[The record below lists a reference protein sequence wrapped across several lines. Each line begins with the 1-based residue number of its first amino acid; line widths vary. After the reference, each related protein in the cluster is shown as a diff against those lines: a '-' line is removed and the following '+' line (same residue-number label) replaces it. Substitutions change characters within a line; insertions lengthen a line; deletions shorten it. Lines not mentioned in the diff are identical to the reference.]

1 MPLVPLVAIFI
12 GVHTQPQLGDLA
24 SPPNFLV
31 QRVGPTD
38 CASEGRVAQ
47 RRASAR
53 PMAPLKVALFPF
65 GSRGDVQPFVPLA
78 LALQQ
83 AGHDVRL
90 LAIGEATAAWLRA
103 AGVAGVR
110 LVEGFPDVDELIKSS
125 PALMEAM
132 RTGNFA
138 AFNKGRF
145 EALQSSGAAL
155 VAGLVGFADEFKP
168 DVALVH
174 AMLNPFGCYL
184 RELGTP
190 VVKLYLQPGVPTALQ
205 APIFFAFLPR
215 LCALLTR
222 LGLAPK
228 LHRLQAKMAQ
238 RFFLEP
244 GGHGQQM
251 RARASLPP
259 FTLERFC
266 HFLATADVPVL
277 CAYSPALAP
286 PPADYG
292 AHVHVSGFCTL
303 SVSAQLASFA
313 PDEALRAFLATPTPS
328 EGEGGAT
335 RTRPVYMGWGSM
347 IAGGKEHM
355 AALAVGAAMKAGVRA
370 VVLGGWARIG
380 ADALP
385 EELRAYA
392 REHVLFCAGSLP
404 HEWLL
409 PQCSC
414 AVIHG
419 GAGTTAAVLRSGVP
433 CVVTPV
439 FVDQFFWAQRVTAM
453 RVGVGFDTTPLLKVS
468 ADDVAAAIRACVGP
482 DAAAEAVRRNAAA
495 LGEALRAEDG
505 VGAAVKLI
513 EGTAAAATRERWD
526 SAPPPPPPRAA
537 DGQRMWLAAAAVA
550 VAAVAVTAYGLRK
563 R

>member
-1 MPLVPLVAIFI
+1 
-12 GVHTQPQLGDLA
+12 
-24 SPPNFLV
+24 
-31 QRVGPTD
+31 
-38 CASEGRVAQ
+38 
-47 RRASAR
+47 
-53 PMAPLKVALFPF
+53 MAPLKIALFPF

-83 AGHDVRL
+83 AGHDVRV
-90 LAIGEATAAWLRA
+90 LAIGEATAAWLRS
-103 AGVAGVR
+103 AGVSGVR
-110 LVEGFPDVDELIKSS
+110 LAEGVPDVDELIKSS

-155 VAGLVGFADEFKP
+155 VAGLVGFADEFEP
-168 DVALVH
+168 DVAVVH

-215 LCALLTR
+215 LCALLTL

-244 GGHGQQM
+244 DGHGQEM
-251 RARASLPP
+251 RARAGLPAL
-259 FTLERFC
+259 TLDRFC

-292 AHVHVSGFCTL
+292 AHVQVSGFCTL
-303 SVSAQLASFA
+303 SVSAQLANFA
-313 PDEALRAFLATPTPS
+313 PDAALRAFLAKP
-328 EGEGGAT
+328 GASK
-335 RTRPVYMGWGSM
+335 PVYMGWGSM

-355 AALAVGAAMKAGVRA
+355 AALAVGAAMQAGVRA

-380 ADALP
+380 TDGLS
-385 EELRAYA
+385 ESLQAYA
-392 REHVLFCAGSLP
+392 SENVLFCPGSLP

-439 FVDQFFWAQRVTAM
+439 FVDQFFWAQRVAAM
-453 RVGVGFDTTPLLKVS
+453 RVGVGFGTTPLLKVS
-468 ADDVAAAIRACVGP
+468 AADIASAIRACVGP

-505 VGAAVKLI
+505 IGAAVKLI
-513 EGTAAAATRERWD
+513 EQTAAATTRERWD
-526 SAPPPPPPRAA
+526 SSPPTPPARAA
-537 DGQRMWLAAAAVA
+537 TGYRMWLAAAA
-550 VAAVAVTAYGLRK
+550 AAAAAITIAAYGLRK
-563 R
+563 G